1 MTRLDKALFSL
12 ASYNAGPARVAKLRA
27 EATKLQL
34 DPNVWFDN
42 VEIIAARRI
51 GAETVT
57 YVRNIYKYYLA
68 YKLMEEQG
76 LLKNASD
83 QVPAAN
89 GKTAHSS
96 EATNISRQ
104 ISAAHFSV

>member
-1 MTRLDKALFSL
+1 
-12 ASYNAGPARVAKLRA
+12 
-27 EATKLQL
+27 
-34 DPNVWFDN
+34 VWFDN